1 MREAPDPAE
10 TGLTAPAWVR
20 SLIIA
25 VLGGAFGFA
34 GFTFWRSGRR
44 PSRTSVA
51 ASRAEAAETRREPSF
66 EGCEETGAGAPVL
79 RATAPH
85 DVLNK
90 SLAETNCCI
99 SFISL

>member
-51 ASRAEAAETRREPSF
+51 ASRADTAETRREPSF
-66 EGCEETGAGAPVL
+66 EAEEHGCGSASAA
-79 RATAPH
+79 RHA
-85 DVLNK
+85 
-90 SLAETNCCI
+90 SLMMY
-99 SFISL
+99 